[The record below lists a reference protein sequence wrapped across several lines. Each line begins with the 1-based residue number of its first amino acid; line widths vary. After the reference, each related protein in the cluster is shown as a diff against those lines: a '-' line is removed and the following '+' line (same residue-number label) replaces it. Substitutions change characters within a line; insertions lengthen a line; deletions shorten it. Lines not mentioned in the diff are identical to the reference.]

1 MHKQSWARL
10 AATGTLVLATAL
22 VLAACGSSSSSS
34 SSKKQELNLAAS
46 AQLDTIDISKS
57 TGYGQTG
64 NVYESFYRLGK
75 DGKATAGLAKSAT
88 VSADGK
94 TYTFKIRPNAKFSN
108 GDPITAQSFVYS
120 WRRTID
126 SKTTS
131 PYSYLFSGIKNADD
145 IIAGKKSPDTLGI
158 SAKGK
163 DTVVVQLDQPI
174 AYFKVLM
181 AYPLFSP
188 QDQKVVEKY
197 GKKYGTKAEYS
208 VYTGPFK
215 ISKWNG
221 TSNKWTFV
229 KNKDYWDAKKVKL
242 QKINYTVVGDAG
254 TSLDL
259 YQTGKVDL
267 TQLEATQVDNYVH
280 NKEYKIY
287 PYSYVSFLE
296 YNRANSD
303 ANKKKVL
310 STTHFR
316 QAISALVNRKQL
328 AKKVVGQG
336 TVIPTGLVSTSLA
349 SSPKTGKDFSKDQAV
364 SGTMDYDVQQAKK
377 DWAEAQKETGV
388 KDITLTVLA
397 PSDNGSDKA
406 TQQVVQYLK
415 AQAAKYLPGLTL
427 KIQTMP
433 SQAAQ
438 QNEQNGNFDIVLAGW
453 GADFNDPIS
462 FLQILQK
469 DASYNYGKYDSAEY
483 EALVKKASV
492 TDANDPTKRWQDMI
506 DASHVLMKDQAVT
519 PLYQSVY
526 SYLQKSDVHGI
537 IHNTAGT
544 QWSYKYAY
552 IK

>member
-1 MHKQSWARL
+1 M
-10 AATGTLVLATAL
+10 ATGTVVLASAL
-22 VLAACGSSSSSS
+22 VLAACGASSSTS
-34 SSKKQELNLAAS
+34 SSKKQVLNLAAS

-75 DGKATAGLAKSAT
+75 NGKATAGLAKSAS
-88 VSADGK
+88 VSADGR
-94 TYTFKIRPNAKFSN
+94 TYTFKLRKAKFSN

-120 WRRTID
+120 WRRTINP
-126 SKTTS
+126 KTTS
-131 PYSYLFSGIKNADD
+131 PYSYLFAGIKNAND
-145 IIAGKKSPDTLGI
+145 IIAGKKSPNTLGI

-188 QDQKVVEKY
+188 QDQKVVAKY
-197 GKKYGTKAEYS
+197 GKKYGTKAQYS
-208 VYTGPFK
+208 AYTGPFK

-242 QKINYTVVGDAG
+242 QKINYMVVSDAS

-259 YQTGKVDL
+259 YQTGKIDL
-267 TQLEATQVDNYVH
+267 TQLEATQVNNYAH

-296 YNRANSD
+296 YNRADSD
-303 ANKKKVL
+303 ANKQKVL
-310 STTHFR
+310 NNTHFR

-349 SSPKTGKDFSKDQAV
+349 ASPKTGKDFSKDQAV
-364 SGTMDYDVQQAKK
+364 AGTLDYNIKRAKA
-377 DWAEAQKETGV
+377 DWAAAQKETGV
-388 KDITLTVLA
+388 KNISLTILA
-397 PSDNGSDKA
+397 PSDDGDDKSS
-406 TQQVVQYLK
+406 QQVVQYLK

-427 KIQTMP
+427 KIQSMP
-433 SQAAQ
+433 SQATR
-438 QNEQNGNFDIVLAGW
+438 QNEQRGNFDIALAGW

-469 DASYNYGKYDSAEY
+469 DASYNYGKYDSAQY
-483 EALVKKASV
+483 EALVKMASV
-492 TDANDPTKRWQDMI
+492 TDANNPDKRWQDMI
-506 DASHVLMKDQAVT
+506 DASHVILKDQAVT

-526 SYLQKSDVHGI
+526 SFLKKDDVRGI